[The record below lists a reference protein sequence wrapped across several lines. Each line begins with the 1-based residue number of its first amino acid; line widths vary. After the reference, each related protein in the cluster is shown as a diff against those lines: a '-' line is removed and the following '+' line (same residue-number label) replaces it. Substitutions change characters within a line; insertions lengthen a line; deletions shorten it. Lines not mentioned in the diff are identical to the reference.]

1 MKKILTILVI
11 ASSVIPLKAQS
22 IFLDC
27 ETSSSPISSG
37 GARDAQDRK
46 NYDVANCWSFGGIS
60 YTNISPISGGFSAQ
74 SGQATNSSP
83 TSFWAKSPWFKP
95 GSGNITFK
103 TKLTASNGTSRG
115 ILIAYLPYDLVTGN
129 SAKEGSRVEFQTYS
143 WSSINTSTNSL
154 SYAIPSAIANSGQPF
169 KIMFSFIGSGG
180 NSRIMIDDVSISGT
194 YWADPSNSC
203 YPLALIV
210 DADSDGV
217 ADDDDAYPN
226 DATKAYNNYF
236 PAAGFG
242 TLMFEDLW
250 PATGDYDFNDLV
262 LDYRYNLITNANNKV
277 VEMDASVVT
286 RAIGASFRNGFAFQM
301 NGIAPNKIVSTTG
314 PKYHGA
320 SWLNNA
326 ANGTENGQTYA
337 NIVVFDDAQ
346 KILPSPGGSGTNV
359 IPANGRVAPDT
370 TNLVITFV
378 TSSGQELQLSDFNL
392 NPYIIVNQIRGKEVH
407 LPNGLPSSL
416 HNADWFGTFQDDSKP
431 GEGKY
436 YKTKNNLPWA
446 LSIDS
451 SIPYTHTTN
460 DLIEAYL
467 KFADW
472 AQSNGTLYTDWY
484 ENKPGYRDTNK
495 LFVP

>member
-1 MKKILTILVI
+1 MKKIIISILFLAFTLLKVSAQTLTLT
-11 ASSVIPLKAQS
+11 
-22 IFLDC
+22 C
-27 ETSSSPISSG
+27 EDFAVSPSTSNN
-37 GARDAQDRK
+37 R
-46 NYDVANCWSFGGIS
+46 NYDIANCWGFGGVT
-60 YTNISPISGGFSAQ
+60 YTTSSKIDGNYSTQ
-74 SGQATNSSP
+74 SGAASNLSP
-83 TSFWAKSPWFKP
+83 TSFWIKSPWFKP
-95 GSGNITFK
+95 GSGNINFK
-103 TKLTASNGTSRG
+103 TRLSNSSATSRF
-115 ILIAYLPYDLVTGN
+115 LTLAYIPYDN
-129 SAKEGSRVEFQTYS
+129 NASFKEGTRVNFFTHTFTIN
-143 WSSINTSTNSL
+143 SSVVDL
-154 SYAIPSAIANSGQPF
+154 SQAMPAAIANSGQPF
-169 KIMFSFIGSGG
+169 KIMVLMYGSGG
-180 NSRIMIDDVSISGT
+180 TSRIMTDSWQIPGT

-203 YPLALIV
+203 FPLSVIA

-217 ADDDDAYPN
+217 ADADDAYPN

-236 PAAGFG
+236 PASGFG

-337 NIVVFDDAQ
+337 NIIVFDDAQ
-346 KILPSPGGSGTNV
+346 KVLPSPGGSGTNV

-370 TNLVITFV
+370 TSLVITFI
-378 TSSGQELQLSDFNL
+378 TSSGQELQVSDFNL

-407 LPNGLPSSL
+407 LPNGVPTTL
-416 HNADWFGTFQDDSKP
+416 HNSSWFGTFQDDSKP

-446 LSIDS
+446 LSIES

-460 DLIEAYL
+460 DLIDAYL

-484 ENKPGYRDTNK
+484 ENKPGYRDANK

>member
-1 MKKILTILVI
+1 MKKLIIIFLLFANSFPQSNAQTLT
-11 ASSVIPLKAQS
+11 
-22 IFLDC
+22 LDC
-27 ETSSSPISSG
+27 EDFASSPSTSNN
-37 GARDAQDRK
+37 R
-46 NYDVANCWSFGGIS
+46 NYDIANCWGFGGVT
-60 YTNISPISGGFSAQ
+60 YTSSNKIDGNYSTQ
-74 SGQATNSSP
+74 SGSATNLNP
-83 TSFWAKSPWFKP
+83 TSFWIKSPWIKP
-95 GSGNITFK
+95 GSGNIKLK
-103 TKLTASNGTSRG
+103 TKLNSGNGTSRF
-115 ILIAYLPYDLVTGN
+115 LRLAYIPYDAN
-129 SAKEGSRVEFQTYS
+129 ASYKEGTRVDFFTHTFTIS
-143 WSSINTSTNSL
+143 TSVVEISE
-154 SYAIPSAIANSGQPF
+154 AIPSSIANSGQPY
-169 KIMFSFIGSGG
+169 KIIALMYGSGG
-180 NSRIMIDDVSISGT
+180 NSRIMTDAWEIPGT

-203 YPLALIV
+203 YPLSIIA

-217 ADDDDAYPN
+217 ADEDDAYPA

-236 PAAGFG
+236 PAGGFG

-262 LDYRYNLITNANNKV
+262 LDYRYNLVTNANNKV

-314 PKYHGA
+314 TKYHGA
-320 SWLNNA
+320 TWLNNA

-346 KILPSPGGSGTNV
+346 KVLPSPGGSGTNV

-370 TNLVITFV
+370 ANLVITFV
-378 TSSGQELQLSDFNL
+378 STSGQELQLSDFDL
-392 NPYIIVNQIRGKEVH
+392 NPYIIVNQTRGKEVH
-407 LPNGLPSSL
+407 LPNGVPSTL
-416 HNADWFGTFQDDSKP
+416 NNPAWFGTFQDDSKP

-446 LSIDS
+446 LSIET
-451 SIPYTHTTN
+451 SIPYTHTTH

-484 ENKPGYRDTNK
+484 DNKPGYRDTNK